1 MQALSNRACPYCR
14 NLKTSR
20 SHRHRG
26 VERYLLR
33 VVGILPHRCTWIA
46 MRASTPSRGLALVL
60 RLLAG
65 LREPTR
71 RIGGRLHW
79 PNPQGV
85 SAPRFFSGYPRMLL
99 RNPILCSVDSVRAR
113 AWEHPHA

>member
-33 VVGILPHRCTWIA
+33 VVGILPHRCLDCDARSYAFSRFGARTSVTG
-46 MRASTPSRGLALVL
+46 RAA
-60 RLLAG
+60 
-65 LREPTR
+65 
-71 RIGGRLHW
+71 
-79 PNPQGV
+79 
-85 SAPRFFSGYPRMLL
+85 
-99 RNPILCSVDSVRAR
+99 
-113 AWEHPHA
+113 